1 MLPGNIVC
9 PYTKIFDIHYC
20 IENFISNNNRKDAD
34 SDKTRP
40 DIGKLMPTEWL
51 GWQICILLY
60 WA

>member
-40 DIGKLMPTEWL
+40 DIGKLMPTE
-51 GWQICILLY
+51 
-60 WA
+60 